1 MDKLDQIH
9 DLLADLLLNELQAAK
24 EANIPLAAADKAAI
38 ARFLKDNGRTQGRGK
53 SEDTA
58 EMERQLKEMQERR
71 KAARANAV
79 AEAQADLETL
89 YGPGTLQ

>member
-9 DLLADLLLNELQAAK
+9 DLLADLLLTELQAAK

-53 SEDTA
+53 SDDTA

-71 KAARANAV
+71 KAARSNAV
-79 AEAQADLETL
+79 AEAQEELNSL